1 MASEAGTPT
10 AATSAD
16 REGVIEALQAQLAA
30 TPRATRPYEH
40 GSVAYRLGLAY
51 AESTVG
57 TPVENLRKALALYEV
72 AGEVFNPRFDP
83 VEHARVLNAAGAAHR
98 ALGDRR
104 RAARLFEEASRLLEG
119 RGRDDERAAALNNLG
134 LVRTEL
140 GELELAVAACDQAVE
155 LFDTTSPEGRRGRA
169 ATLHSRGQAHAA
181 MGTEEGLDA
190 ALDDF
195 EEARGELDPED
206 APYHFGLI
214 HHSIGVACSSLA
226 ALRQSER
233 DRLLKEAVEAFT
245 ESLTVFTRG
254 AFPYQH
260 ALAKH
265 NVGLAWA
272 NLGGVANLRRALAS
286 FEDAVGMLDPRLHGD
301 AWRQAYASLTR
312 TEEQLEP
319 SFPGMTRATHFAALL
334 AGSKPEEQR
343 RLLGERLTG
352 VLALPDPR
360 RGAVLT
366 ELALAS
372 ARLEQDRTQAVIE
385 AELAVLMELPPGGLD
400 AALRARVEAHRQ
412 LDAEAQERADRAL
425 DAAIGAA
432 LGGPQRIYVRDFL
445 YSIGWER
452 P

>member
-1 MASEAGTPT
+1 VASEASTPT
-10 AATSAD
+10 AGAPSG
-16 REGVIEALQAQLAA
+16 REGAIEALEAQLAA
-30 TPRATRPYEH
+30 TPRAARPHEYAA
-40 GSVAYRLGLAY
+40 VAYRLGLAY
-51 AESTVG
+51 AESTLG
-57 TPVENLRKALALYEV
+57 APADNLRKALAFYEA
-72 AGEVFNPRFDP
+72 AGEVFDPRFDP

-104 RAARLFEEASRLLEG
+104 RAARLFAEASRLLEG
-119 RGRDDERAAALNNLG
+119 RGRDAERAAALNNLG

-140 GELELAVAACDQAVE
+140 GELALAVEACDLAVE
-155 LFDTTSPEGRRGRA
+155 LFDTASDEGRRGRA

-181 MGTEEGLDA
+181 TGTEEGLET

-195 EEARGELDPED
+195 EQAREGVDPDE

-214 HHSIGVACSSLA
+214 HHSIGVAFSSLA
-226 ALRQSER
+226 ALRQTER
-233 DRLLKEAVEAFT
+233 ERLLKEAIDAFD
-245 ESLTVFTRG
+245 ESLTVFTRS

-286 FEDAVGMLDPRLHGD
+286 FEDAVGMLDPRCHGD
-301 AWRQAYASLTR
+301 AWRQAYASLSR
-312 TEEQLEP
+312 AEEQLEP

-334 AGSKPEEQR
+334 AGVKPEEQR
-343 RLLGERLTG
+343 RLLRERFTG

-360 RGAVLT
+360 RRAILT
-366 ELALAS
+366 ELALAT
-372 ARLEQDRTQAVIE
+372 AQLEEDRTHAVIE
-385 AELAVLMELPPGGLD
+385 AELAALMELPPEGLD
-400 AALRARVEAHRQ
+400 AALRARVDAHRK
-412 LDAEAQERADRAL
+412 LGGDIQERADRAL

-445 YSIGWER
+445 YSLGWER

>member
-1 MASEAGTPT
+1 MASEASTPT
-10 AATSAD
+10 AGAPTG
-16 REGVIEALQAQLAA
+16 REGVINALEGQLAA
-30 TPRATRPYEH
+30 TPRATRPHEH
-40 GSVAYRLGLAY
+40 AAIAYRLGLAY
-51 AESTVG
+51 AESTAG
-57 TPVENLRKALALYEV
+57 PPADNLRKALALYEV
-72 AGEVFNPRFDP
+72 AGELFDPRFDP

-104 RAARLFEEASRLLEG
+104 RAVRLFEEASRLLDG

-140 GELELAVAACDQAVE
+140 GELALAVEACDAAIE
-155 LFDTTSPEGRRGRA
+155 LFDAASSEGRRGRV

-195 EEARGELDPED
+195 ELARAELDPDD

-226 ALRQSER
+226 ALRPSER
-233 DRLLKEAVEAFT
+233 QRLLKEAIDAFD
-245 ESLTVFTRG
+245 ESLTVFTRA

-265 NVGLAWA
+265 NVGRAWA

-286 FEDAVGMLDPRLHGD
+286 YEDAVGMLDPRLHGD
-301 AWRQAYASLTR
+301 AWRQAYTSLSR
-312 TEEQLEP
+312 AEEELEQ

-334 AGSKPEEQR
+334 AGVQPEERR
-343 RLLGERLTG
+343 RLLRERLTG
-352 VLALPDPR
+352 VLALPESR
-360 RGAVLT
+360 RRAVLT

-372 ARLEQDRTQAVIE
+372 TGLERQQIQAVIE

-400 AALRARVEAHRQ
+400 AALRARFDAHRK
-412 LDAEAQERADRAL
+412 LSADAQERADAAL
-425 DAAIGAA
+425 DDAIGGA
-432 LGGPQRIYVRDFL
+432 LGGPQRVYVRDFL
-445 YSIGWER
+445 YSLGWER